1 MRILPSQKINSIQRE
16 LDKASNI
23 YVSGADYSS
32 NPIGKQITYQPVG
45 FWGRITGVLSCS
57 TSVNPSSLTDVAAT
71 CCTTVG
77 SPTSPHV
84 AYTFIEVQPDQC
96 GRWKDGTKTG
106 IAYEVNDMFVSLN
119 AVVWLTIG
127 FADDYRFV
135 YGSSSVFGSTGIPYK
150 CVSIPSHFDCVRDAN
165 GNATGQ
171 TMITYTTIA
180 TLDVGSCSTG
190 GVIS

>member
-1 MRILPSQKINSIQRE
+1 MRFPTHKINSLSKQ
-16 LDKASNI
+16 LDQVSNLYI
-23 YVSGADYSS
+23 AGADMSA
-32 NPIGKQITYQPVG
+32 NQIGRQISIRPQG

-57 TSVNPSSLTDVAAT
+57 TSVNPSSLTNVEAT

-84 AYTFIEVQPDQC
+84 AYTFIECQPDQC
-96 GRWKDGTKTG
+96 GRWRDMSRTG
-106 IAYEVNDMFVSLN
+106 IAYEVNDMYVSLN
-119 AVVWLTIG
+119 AVVWMQNG
-127 FADDYRFV
+127 FADDFRFV

-150 CVSIPSHFDCVRDAN
+150 CVSIPSHFDCVRDGN

-171 TMITYTTIA
+171 TIITYTTIA